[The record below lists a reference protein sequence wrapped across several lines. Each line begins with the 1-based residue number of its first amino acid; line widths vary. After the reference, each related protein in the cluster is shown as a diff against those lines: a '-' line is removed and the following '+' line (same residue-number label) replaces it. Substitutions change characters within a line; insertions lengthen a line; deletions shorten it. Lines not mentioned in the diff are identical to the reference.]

1 MDPWLFNL
9 KPVVTPEDPD
19 VTPAYLLECYQK
31 VLNSKVQI
39 RLTDGDEIT
48 TIDAVDQH
56 GQPVT
61 VRDVLQ
67 LNQ

>member
-9 KPVVTPEDPD
+9 KPEVTPEDPD
-19 VTPAYLLECYQK
+19 VTPAYLLDCYQK
-31 VLNSKVQI
+31 VLNSKVRIQLI
-39 RLTDGDEIT
+39 DGDEIS
-48 TIDAVDQH
+48 TIGAVDQH